1 MKFFFFLLL
10 LIFLSTNIM
19 AYDTPK
25 KPLKAAIFSL
35 VLPGGGQYYNG
46 SKIKFA
52 FVFVAESSLIAVT
65 SYHIYKSEHYYNLYK
80 SSLDELDYQ
89 NYLKYY
95 YKLKNDYWWLGT
107 TVILSMIDA
116 YVDAHLFDYD
126 EKKRKIHLKFSSNA
140 IGLQY
145 DF

>member
-1 MKFFFFLLL
+1 MKFFLSMLF
-10 LIFLSTNIM
+10 LIFLSMNIM

-35 VLPGGGQYYNG
+35 IVPGGGQYYNG
-46 SKIKFA
+46 SKMKFA
-52 FVFVAESSLIAVT
+52 FIFALESSLIAIT
-65 SYHIYKSEHYYNLYK
+65 SYHIYKSEHYYDIYK
-80 SSLDELDYQ
+80 SSLNETDYQ

-95 YKLKNDYWWLGT
+95 YKQKNDYWWLGM
-107 TVILSMIDA
+107 TVVLSMIDA
-116 YVDAHLFDYD
+116 YVDAHVSDYD
-126 EKKRKIHLKFSSNA
+126 EKKRKIHLKFSTKT

>member
-1 MKFFFFLLL
+1 MKFFILLLL
-10 LIFLSTNIM
+10 LIFLSTNTM
-19 AYDTPK
+19 AYETPK

-46 SKIKFA
+46 SKMKFA
-52 FVFVAESSLIAVT
+52 FVFAVESSLIGIT
-65 SYHIYKSEHYYNLYK
+65 SYHIYRSERYYNKYK
-80 SSLDELDYQ
+80 SSLNETDYQ

-95 YKLKNDYWWLGT
+95 YKLKNDYWWIGT

-116 YVDAHLFDYD
+116 YVDAHLSDYD
-126 EKKRKIHLKFSSNA
+126 EKKRKIHLKFSAKA
-140 IGLQY
+140 IGFQY